1 MNTMNAIVK
10 IAARAT
16 CGMTNC
22 HDCYKLFGIDDECP
36 YNLDVPDSDCI
47 KLVDYVIQRLRA
59 KAEVSPV
66 TEDDLIDILSE
77 EL

>member
-10 IAARAT
+10 LAARSICA
-16 CGMTNC
+16 MTNC
-22 HDCYKLFGIDDECP
+22 QTCAEIFGSSDPCP
-36 YNLDVPDSDCI
+36 YSLEVPDSDCI

-66 TEDDLIDILSE
+66 TENDLIDILSE